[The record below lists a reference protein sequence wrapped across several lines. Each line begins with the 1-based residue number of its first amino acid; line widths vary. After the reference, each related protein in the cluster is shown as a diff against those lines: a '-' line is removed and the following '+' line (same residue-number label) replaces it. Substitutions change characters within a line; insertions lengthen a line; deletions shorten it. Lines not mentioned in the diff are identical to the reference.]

1 MRRKP
6 IYLDYAATTPLDPRA
21 RSAMLPFFDE
31 AFGNPSSV
39 HSWGQQA
46 EAALEQS
53 RARIAATLGCETDE
67 LVFTSGGSESD
78 NLALRGAAFAARH
91 ARSANHIL
99 ISPVEHPAV
108 LETARQLQ
116 QQHGFEL
123 EFLPV
128 DAFGRVEP
136 ADLAERL
143 RSDTAVVSVIY
154 ANNEIGSVN
163 PISEL
168 GILCRQ
174 QGIPFHT
181 DALQAVAQL
190 ELQVDDLQVD
200 LLSIGGHKFYGPK
213 GVGALY
219 VRRATPMVPVQTGGS
234 HERGW
239 RAGTSNVPLIVGMSE
254 ALEVVG
260 ERRGT
265 DIQDFGKL
273 THKIVDS
280 VLGNLPAAQLTG
292 HPSERLPNHASFVFE
307 GVNGNQLLAALDL
320 AGYACSSA
328 SACKTGEPEPSEVL
342 LAIGLDPQLA
352 TSSLRVTV
360 GRQTSSV
367 DVDGFLTSLPEVI
380 SRLRTAEPAF
390 R

>member
-21 RSAMLPFFDE
+21 RMGMLPFFDE
-31 AFGNPSSV
+31 AYGNPASV

-53 RARIAATLGCETDE
+53 RARIAANLGCGTDE
-67 LVFTSGGSESD
+67 IVFTSGGSESD
-78 NLALRGAAFAARH
+78 NLALRGAAFAARQG
-91 ARSANHIL
+91 RSANHIL

-108 LETARQLQ
+108 LETGRQLQ
-116 QQHGFEL
+116 QLHGFEL
-123 EFLPV
+123 EYLPV
-128 DAFGRVEP
+128 DHYGRVEP
-136 ADLAERL
+136 GDLGERL

-154 ANNEIGSVN
+154 GNNEIGSVN

-168 GILCRQ
+168 GILCQQ

-190 ELQVDDLQVD
+190 ELRVDELPVD
-200 LLSIGGHKFYGPK
+200 LLSIGAHKFYGPK

-219 VRRATPMVPVQTGGS
+219 VRRATPMIPIQTGGS

-254 ALEVVG
+254 ALEVVA
-260 ERRGT
+260 ERRRT

-273 THKIVDS
+273 RDRIVDS
-280 VLGNLPAAQLTG
+280 VLGSVPGALLTG
-292 HPSERLPNHASFVFE
+292 HPTERLPNHASFVFE
-307 GVNGNQLLAALDL
+307 GVDSNQLLAALDL

-342 LAIGLDPQLA
+342 LAIGLDPRLA

-360 GRQTSSV
+360 GRQTTSV
-367 DVDGFLTSLPEVI
+367 EVEAFLTSLPEAV
-380 SRLRTAEPAF
+380 SRLRAIEPAF
-390 R
+390 P

>member
-1 MRRKP
+1 
-6 IYLDYAATTPLDPRA
+6 
-21 RSAMLPFFDE
+21 MLPFFDE
-31 AFGNPSSV
+31 AYGNPASV

-53 RARIAATLGCETDE
+53 RARIAANLGCGTDE
-67 LVFTSGGSESD
+67 IVFTSGGSESD
-78 NLALRGAAFAARH
+78 NLALRGAAFAARQG
-91 ARSANHIL
+91 RSANHIL

-108 LETARQLQ
+108 LETGRQLQ
-116 QQHGFEL
+116 QLHGFEL
-123 EFLPV
+123 EYLPV
-128 DAFGRVEP
+128 DHYGRVEP
-136 ADLAERL
+136 GDLGERL

-154 ANNEIGSVN
+154 GNNEIGSVN

-168 GILCRQ
+168 GILCQQ

-190 ELQVDDLQVD
+190 ELRVDELPVD
-200 LLSIGGHKFYGPK
+200 LLSIGAHKFYGPK

-219 VRRATPMVPVQTGGS
+219 VRRATPMIPIQTGGS

-254 ALEVVG
+254 ALEVVA
-260 ERRGT
+260 ERRRT
-265 DIQDFGKL
+265 DIQDFRKL
-273 THKIVDS
+273 RDRIVDS
-280 VLGNLPAAQLTG
+280 VLGSLPGALLTG
-292 HPSERLPNHASFVFE
+292 HPTERLPNHASFVFE
-307 GVNGNQLLAALDL
+307 GLDGNQLLAALDL

-342 LAIGLDPQLA
+342 LAIGLDPRLA

-360 GRQTSSV
+360 GRQTTSV
-367 DVDGFLTSLPEVI
+367 EVEAFLTSLPEAV
-380 SRLRTAEPAF
+380 SRLRAIEPAF
-390 R
+390 P

>member
-1 MRRKP
+1 
-6 IYLDYAATTPLDPRA
+6 
-21 RSAMLPFFDE
+21 MLPFFDE

-200 LLSIGGHKFYGPK
+200 LLSIGAHKFYGPK

>member
-21 RSAMLPFFDE
+21 RLRMLPFFDE
-31 AFGNPSSV
+31 AYGNPSSV

-53 RARIAATLGCETDE
+53 RARIAANLGCETDE

-78 NLALRGAAFAARH
+78 NLALRGAAFAARQGR
-91 ARSANHIL
+91 AANHIL

-116 QQHGFEL
+116 RLHGFEL

-128 DAFGRVEP
+128 DGFGRVEP
-136 ADLAERL
+136 GHLAERL
-143 RSDTAVVSVIY
+143 RPDTAVVSVIY
-154 ANNEIGSVN
+154 GNNEIGSVN

-190 ELQVDDLQVD
+190 ELQVDELPVD
-200 LLSIGGHKFYGPK
+200 LLSIGAHKFYGPK

-219 VRRATPMVPVQTGGS
+219 VRRATPMIPIQTGGS

-254 ALEVVG
+254 ALEVVA

-273 THKIVDS
+273 RDRIVDS
-280 VLGNLPAAQLTG
+280 VLGSLPGALLTG
-292 HPSERLPNHASFVFE
+292 HPTERLPNHASFVFE
-307 GVNGNQLLAALDL
+307 GVDGNQLLAALDL

-342 LAIGLDPQLA
+342 LAIGLDPLLA
-352 TSSLRVTV
+352 ISSLRVTV
-360 GRQTSSV
+360 GRQTTSV
-367 DVDGFLTSLPEVI
+367 EVEAFLTSLPEAV
-380 SRLRTAEPAF
+380 SRVRAVEPAF
-390 R
+390 P